1 MIYTLF
7 LTTAAVEFTFVAF
20 ILAAHKHTSI
30 ASHATLSYFFEEQ
43 WTKNHPQYLSGLS
56 SALFLRTFL
65 EKAVYGKK

>member
-1 MIYTLF
+1 M
-7 LTTAAVEFTFVAF
+7 
-20 ILAAHKHTSI
+20 
-30 ASHATLSYFFEEQ
+30 ASHAILSYFFEEQ